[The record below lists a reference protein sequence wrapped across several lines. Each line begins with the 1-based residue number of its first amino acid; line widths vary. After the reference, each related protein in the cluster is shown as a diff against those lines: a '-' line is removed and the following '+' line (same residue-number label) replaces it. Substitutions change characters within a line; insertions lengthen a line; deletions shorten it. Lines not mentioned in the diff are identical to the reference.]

1 VEVLRFFIVYG
12 NRKHLKGI
20 SLSRS
25 DIIFRRLAGDVSDLK
40 GLNFIFLFDQ
50 KNVNRLCPLV
60 VPPVNDDDTDDEVF
74 DDPVRDGR
82 EEHVAPVFSL
92 DSS

>member
-1 VEVLRFFIVYG
+1 M
-12 NRKHLKGI
+12 
-20 SLSRS
+20 SRS
-25 DIIFRRLAGDVSDLK
+25 DIIFRRLTGDVSDLK

-60 VPPVNDDDTDDEVF
+60 VPAVNPDEETDDEVF
-74 DDPVRDGR
+74 DDAVRDGR